1 MDRAR
6 YPGPGFKDTVAAL
19 VQGELSY
26 DAFSWSQSAS
36 PSIFI
41 GGTQSKL
48 YSLNASG
55 LSFLITFRVKTKS
68 RRLKCT
74 FTQET

>member
-6 YPGPGFKDTVAAL
+6 YPGPGYNMAAL
-19 VQGELSY
+19 VQGELSQGTF
-26 DAFSWSQSAS
+26 AWSQSAS
-36 PSIFI
+36 PCIFI

-55 LSFLITFRVKTKS
+55 LSFLIT
-68 RRLKCT
+68 L
-74 FTQET
+74 E